1 MKLGLIDVGGGLRDI
16 YGAGVL
22 DMCMDSGVR
31 FDYCIGVSA
40 GSANITSY
48 LSGQRR
54 RNFKFY
60 YEYSFRREYMGF
72 GNYIKKG
79 SFFDLGYV
87 YGTLSRSDGEN
98 PLDFE
103 TMKNNPAEFVI
114 VASEAESG
122 RVRYFTKDDLA
133 PDRYDPLMASCAIPV
148 VCEPYEINGVKYFDG
163 ALTDPVPVKKALA
176 DGCDKLVL
184 ILTKPR
190 ETKRSSI
197 KDDSLARIL
206 HHSYPISAHNL
217 HLRAKR
223 YNDAV
228 EYAKQLEK
236 EGRLLIVAPD
246 DISGVDTTKRSKEAL
261 LRLYCK
267 GYADG
272 GAILPFVN
280 QAI

>member
-114 VASEAESG
+114 VTSEAESG

-246 DISGVDTTKRSKEAL
+246 DISGVDTTKRSKEGL

-272 GAILPFVN
+272 GAILPFVSK
-280 QAI
+280 

>member
-114 VASEAESG
+114 VTSEAESG
-122 RVRYFTKDDLA
+122 RVRYFTKDDLE

-206 HHSYPISAHNL
+206 HHAYPISAHNL

-272 GAILPFVN
+272 GAILPFVSK
-280 QAI
+280 

>member
-103 TMKNNPAEFVI
+103 ALKDNPAEFVI
-114 VASEAESG
+114 VTSEAESG

>member
-87 YGTLSRSDGEN
+87 YGTLSCSDGEN

>member
-98 PLDFE
+98 PLDFK

>member
-103 TMKNNPAEFVI
+103 TMKSNPAEFVI
-114 VASEAESG
+114 VTSEAESG

-206 HHSYPISAHNL
+206 HHAYPISAHNL

>member
-114 VASEAESG
+114 VTSEAESG
-122 RVRYFTKDDLA
+122 RVRYFTKDDLE

-197 KDDSLARIL
+197 KDDSLAHIL

-272 GAILPFVN
+272 GAILPFVSK
-280 QAI
+280 

>member
-122 RVRYFTKDDLA
+122 RVRYFTKDVLA

>member
-22 DMCMDSGVR
+22 DMCMDSGVH